1 MNCHTISSLQAKYES
16 KKREIKKRLEDFGM
30 MIDQPEEKI
39 FAELS
44 FCLCTPQSKA
54 ILCDAAVKSL
64 ENNRMLFAGN
74 ARQIRPF
81 MNSVR
86 FADNKADYIV
96 EAREKF
102 ADNDNEL
109 KIKEKIKSFTNP
121 SEARE
126 WLVQNVKGLG
136 MKEATHF
143 LRNIGLSGNLA
154 ILDRHILKNLQR
166 YGAIKELPKTLTRKK
181 YLEIEEAMQKFADE
195 IKIPTDELDLLFWSE
210 ETGKIFK

>member
-1 MNCHTISSLQAKYES
+1 MPSTIEELQAKYEN
-16 KKREIKKRLEDFGM
+16 KKFEIKKRLEDFKM
-30 MIDQPEEKI
+30 MINEPEEKI

-74 ARQIRPF
+74 ARQIRQF

-86 FADNKADYIV
+86 FADNKTGYIV

-109 KIKEKIKSFTNP
+109 KIKGKIKSFATP
-121 SEARE
+121 YEARE
-126 WLVQNVKGLG
+126 WLVENVKGFG

-181 YLEIEEAMQKFADE
+181 YLEIEDAMRKFSDKA
-195 IKIPTDELDLLFWSE
+195 KIPIDELDLLFWSE

>member
-1 MNCHTISSLQAKYES
+1 MNFHTLSILQAKYES
-16 KKREIKKRLEDFGM
+16 KKHEIKKRLDDFRTM
-30 MIDQPEEKI
+30 TSQPDEKI

-64 ENNRMLFAGN
+64 ENNKMLFEGN
-74 ARQIRPF
+74 INQIRPF

-86 FADNKADYIV
+86 FADNKASYII
-96 EAREKF
+96 EARKKF
-102 ADNDNEL
+102 TCKDN
-109 KIKEKIKSFTNP
+109 KIKLKERLKSFATP

-126 WLVQNVKGLG
+126 WLVENVKGLG

-154 ILDRHILKNLQR
+154 ILDRHILKNLVC
-166 YGAIKELPKTLTRKK
+166 YGAIDELPKTLTKKK
-181 YLEIEEAMQKFADE
+181 YLEIEQAMQKFSE
-195 IKIPTDELDLLFWSE
+195 KVKIPIDELDLLFWSE